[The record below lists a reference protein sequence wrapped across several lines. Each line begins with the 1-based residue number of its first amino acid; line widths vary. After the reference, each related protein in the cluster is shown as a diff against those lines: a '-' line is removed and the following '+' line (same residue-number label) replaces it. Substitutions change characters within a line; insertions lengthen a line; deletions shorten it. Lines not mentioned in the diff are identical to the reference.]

1 MDKTHTILHGV
12 VFLNVVVVVV
22 EVEDA
27 SVARLRSCQLQ
38 TQLMQL
44 KIAEGVD
51 NVLIPIIQQVGS

>member
-1 MDKTHTILHGV
+1 MDKTHKILHGV
-12 VFLNVVVVVV
+12 VLLNMVVV

-51 NVLIPIIQQVGS
+51 NVLIPII

>member
-1 MDKTHTILHGV
+1 MVKTHTILHGV
-12 VFLNVVVVVV
+12 VLLNVVVV

-27 SVARLRSCQLQ
+27 SVACLRSCQLQ

-44 KIAEGVD
+44 KIAGGVD

>member
-1 MDKTHTILHGV
+1 M
-12 VFLNVVVVVV
+12 VVV